1 MLSSTI
7 GDVFAVAVAAFGHR
21 EAVVEHHTGRR
32 LTYRELGAHVNAAA
46 AFLHGLGVRKGDR
59 VGLWA
64 PNCAEW
70 IVVQFATAVIGA
82 IQVNINPAYRP
93 DELAY
98 VLRQSTVRTLISA
111 RSFKSSDY
119 VAMIDEVRAECP
131 GLRDVVHLGG
141 PEWDCRLAA
150 AGRAGEHDWCRDLH
164 PTDPINIQY
173 TSGTTGFAK
182 GATLSHRNVLNNG
195 YLVGRVAEFTPEDRL
210 CVPVPFYHCFGMVC
224 GTLAAIAHGAC
235 VVIPG
240 PSFEPQSML
249 AAISAER
256 CTIAY
261 GVPTMFIAALN
272 HPGFA
277 GYDLSSLRT
286 GLTGGSPVPVEM
298 VKRLLELMPDFAIV
312 YGMTE
317 LSPIATQT
325 TPDDPIDVRLT
336 SIGRPAP
343 HVEVKVV
350 DSFGRT
356 VRRGKSGEL
365 CVRGYSV
372 MLGYWDQP
380 DATAKVIDSEGWMHT
395 GDLVSMN
402 QKGYLS
408 ITGRIK
414 DVIIRGGENIYPR
427 EVEEFLHTH
436 PDVVEAQV
444 IGVPDEAFGEE
455 VMVWLR
461 MRAGRTPLT
470 PESVRTFCH
479 GRLAHYKIPRYVH
492 TTDGFPLTVTGKVR
506 KVEMRKIS
514 LDLLGLT
521 DGGIS
526 FGD

>member
-1 MLSSTI
+1 
-7 GDVFAVAVAAFGHR
+7 
-21 EAVVEHHTGRR
+21 
-32 LTYRELGAHVNAAA
+32 
-46 AFLHGLGVRKGDR
+46 
-59 VGLWA
+59 
-64 PNCAEW
+64 
-70 IVVQFATAVIGA
+70 
-82 IQVNINPAYRP
+82 
-93 DELAY
+93 
-98 VLRQSTVRTLISA
+98 
-111 RSFKSSDY
+111 
-119 VAMIDEVRAECP
+119 
-131 GLRDVVHLGG
+131 
-141 PEWDCRLAA
+141 
-150 AGRAGEHDWCRDLH
+150 
-164 PTDPINIQY
+164 
-173 TSGTTGFAK
+173 
-182 GATLSHRNVLNNG
+182 
-195 YLVGRVAEFTPEDRL
+195 
-210 CVPVPFYHCFGMVC
+210 MVC

-350 DSFGRT
+350 DSSGST
-356 VRRGKSGEL
+356 VRRGESGEL

-402 QKGYLS
+402 QNGYVS

-492 TTDGFPLTVTGKVR
+492 TTDEFPLTVTGKVR

-526 FGD
+526 FGG